1 MVLCY
6 CKHILNV
13 QGNMDR
19 FFTTKSE
26 NRKGSLNGSSTCTK
40 GESTNGKTP
49 ADILQLAKKNDK
61 KRHDELIKAKL
72 IALKR
77 DKNDATTI
85 PVVNL
90 IDEEDKPDSGD
101 NLQSIKSKCCNR
113 TQNISSPTY
122 NLASLDTDANCLD
135 MVITGA
141 KDKPSKNSI
150 KLSTLLKNGR
160 FDIAVNRP
168 VFNVCLKVDSKML
181 RDVVKRDI
189 RVPAEN
195 KGFLKSFG
203 IHNSRKPHRPSF
215 EEIVKQFSDNEK
227 QRNTRKT
234 TDYMELPTLK
244 VANFWIV
251 DEADKIEYQNMIAQK
266 LKLPFTSR
274 KEHLEHPFHFSANDY
289 MSFFD
294 KSFKAET
301 CPKVQP
307 FEVFYYPERDATYK
321 MKEEVKRAPKDPR
334 FSRLISN
341 YEYFRENDCTQWCDL
356 FRPKTHSAI
365 LQKKATREFLYS
377 WINDAFNKLKNV
389 NPRKR
394 QQFLKR
400 QRKKN
405 KQDSEMGDFIVDD
418 NDGYEED
425 GREIEKDK
433 FIPSLIVTG
442 SIGCGKTSSIYA
454 IVKEELNGSVFEL
467 NSSQPRAKKD
477 INFHLKQ
484 IGTTHLVNAETGIN
498 HDRTVILFDDV
509 DLIDD
514 EGRDK
519 EFWMGASQLLSY
531 TYRPVIF
538 IARDLTTIPSNI
550 IEESTVIN
558 LGLNSAKLVDSYL
571 KLVAL
576 SKGFDIDSSILRSLQ
591 RGGIRGSIMQLQLF
605 SNRFDKLDVGLVKV
619 CRQQVAAEKSESKK
633 NRNNLSSITGSPI
646 SHLSKLRKLD
656 LMRDI
661 KFGIRYIEFTDRT
674 GDVRYYHYNHLCSS
688 QKLSSDRYQTV
699 SFYSQL
705 LFPSGSRKRKLLY
718 NDAYDYT
725 ELNPGG
731 SFEYL
736 SDIRFA
742 TEVRPLIK
750 SMAKKEYERIHKI
763 RILKRAG
770 EESKLRKNRRMFHA
784 NPKDFFED
792 LD

>member
-1 MVLCY
+1 
-6 CKHILNV
+6 
-13 QGNMDR
+13 MDR

-195 KGFLKSFG
+195 KGFLK
-203 IHNSRKPHRPSF
+203 
-215 EEIVKQFSDNEK
+215 
-227 QRNTRKT
+227 NTRKT

-251 DEADKIEYQNMIAQK
+251 DEVDKIEYQNMIAQK

-377 WINDAFNKLKNV
+377 WINDAFRKLKNV

-425 GREIEKDK
+425 GREIQKDK

-442 SIGCGKTSSIYA
+442 PIGCGKTSSIYA

-619 CRQQVAAEKSESKK
+619 CRQQ
-633 NRNNLSSITGSPI
+633 
-646 SHLSKLRKLD
+646 LRKLD

-792 LD
+792 LN